1 MRPDARCAGS
11 DAARLGAFLLRG
23 ACCALLSL
31 APASLTVAASSAAA
45 LSPVEELRDLSLEDL
60 ANLQITSVS
69 KRSEALSKAAA
80 SVFVITGEDIRRSGA
95 NSLPEALRLAP
106 NLEVARLDAQSYAIS
121 ARGFNTFQASNKLL
135 VLIDGRSVY
144 TALHAGVFWDQHQ
157 VMLEDIDRIEVIS
170 GPGGTLWGA
179 NAVNG
184 IINVI
189 TKSAAQTQGG
199 LASLQAGNV
208 DQSGA
213 IRYGGRFGE
222 RGSYRVYGMGLGR
235 GGTYTP
241 AGDDAHDDWLGR
253 QGGFRMDWQGA
264 LDAFIVQGDLF
275 SHELAQDGELTGG
288 NLLGRWTHAL
298 GEESELQLQLYYD
311 QAERSTVGVED
322 ELQVFDTIAQHN
334 FRLGARHRI
343 VLGGHRRQVRQHAEC
358 VRPGSRQRRRS
369 ARQLVPAGQHRPDRG
384 PHPHLGH
391 EIRVQQLQ
399 RL

>member
-1 MRPDARCAGS
+1 
-11 DAARLGAFLLRG
+11 
-23 ACCALLSL
+23 L

-69 KRSEALSKAAA
+69 KRSEALSKAAPRF
-80 SVFVITGEDIRRSGA
+80 S
-95 NSLPEALRLAP
+95 SLP
-106 NLEVARLDAQSYAIS
+106 ARIS
-121 ARGFNTFQASNKLL
+121 AVPAQTASPRRCGLRPILRWRGSMRRAMRSPRGFNTFQASNKLL

-235 GGTYTP
+235 GGT
-241 AGDDAHDDWLGR
+241 R
-253 QGGFRMDWQGA
+253 QSSQCSASRAPGFRASQ
-264 LDAFIVQGDLF
+264 
-275 SHELAQDGELTGG
+275 S
-288 NLLGRWTHAL
+288 
-298 GEESELQLQLYYD
+298 
-311 QAERSTVGVED
+311 
-322 ELQVFDTIAQHN
+322 
-334 FRLGARHRI
+334 
-343 VLGGHRRQVRQHAEC
+343 
-358 VRPGSRQRRRS
+358 
-369 ARQLVPAGQHRPDRG
+369 
-384 PHPHLGH
+384 
-391 EIRVQQLQ
+391 
-399 RL
+399 